1 MARPRLQNAES
12 KLLAAGLG
20 LFAKEGTERVNSNSI
35 ARRAG
40 MGVGTFYSH
49 FADKYALLREI
60 ELRTLAGLR
69 AVRLAAIREVGSDP
83 TEQARQSIDAAV
95 HFAEQ
100 HPEAYRVTF
109 GRERAGAGRHG
120 PVVSESARPL
130 AEALRRI
137 QGEGWIAADV
147 DVALAARA
155 YLSMEVG
162 TLLWWLEDSTRAT
175 AVGLVETLSR
185 LHPAANL
192 ITARQVRGQ
201 GSPASGKVVPGS

>member
-1 MARPRLQNAES
+1 MARPRLQNAKS

-35 ARRAG
+35 ARQAR
-40 MGVGTFYSH
+40 MGIGTFYSH

-69 AVRLAAIREVGSDP
+69 AARLAAIREVGTDP
-83 TEQARQSIDAAV
+83 TEQAEQSIDAAV

-109 GRERAGAGRHG
+109 GRERAGASRHG
-120 PVVSESARPL
+120 PIVSESARPL
-130 AEALRRI
+130 AGALR
-137 QGEGWIAADV
+137 QLQSDGWLEAQVDV
-147 DVALAARA
+147 DLAARA

-162 TLLWWLEDSTRAT
+162 MLLWWLEDPSRAT
-175 AVGLVETLSR
+175 AAGLVDTLSR
-185 LHPAANL
+185 LHPAAHLNA
-192 ITARQVRGQ
+192 IPNAEGQ
-201 GSPASGKVVPGS
+201 GR

>member
-1 MARPRLQNAES
+1 MARPRLENAES

-40 MGVGTFYSH
+40 MGIGTFYSH

-69 AVRLAAIREVGSDP
+69 SARLAAIREVGSDP
-83 TEQARQSIDAAV
+83 AEQARRSIAATV
-95 HFAEQ
+95 HFAQ
-100 HPEAYRVTF
+100 RHPEAYRVTF

-120 PVVSESARPL
+120 PVVSESARPR
-130 AEALRRI
+130 AEGVARLQRDGRL
-137 QGEGWIAADV
+137 GAV
-147 DVALAARA
+147 FDVALAARA

-162 TLLWWLEDSTRAT
+162 TLLWWLEDSSRAT
-175 AVGLVETLSR
+175 EVGIVETLSV
-185 LHPAANL
+185 LHPAARWVS
-192 ITARQVRGQ
+192 TPRATDPRR
-201 GSPASGKVVPGS
+201 S

>member
-1 MARPRLQNAES
+1 MARPRLENAES
-12 KLLAAGLG
+12 KLLAAGLE
-20 LFAKEGTERVNSNSI
+20 LFAREGMERVNSNSI
-35 ARRAG
+35 ARRAR
-40 MGVGTFYSH
+40 MGVGTFYSY

-69 AVRLAAIREVGSDP
+69 AARLAAIREVGSDP
-83 TEQARQSIDAAV
+83 TTQARQSIEAAV
-95 HFAEQ
+95 DFAEQ

-137 QGEGWIAADV
+137 QSQGAIVPEI

-162 TLLWWLEDSTRAT
+162 TLLWWLEDSSRAT
-175 AVGLVETLSR
+175 AAGLVDTLSKM
-185 LHPAANL
+185 HPAANL
-192 ITARQVRGQ
+192 KADRGPEDQ
-201 GSPASGKVVPGS
+201 GR

>member
-1 MARPRLQNAES
+1 MARPRLENAES
-12 KLLAAGLG
+12 KLLAVGVG

-40 MGVGTFYSH
+40 MGIGTFYSH

-69 AVRLAAIREVGSDP
+69 TARLSAIREAGSDP
-83 TEQARQSIDAAV
+83 AQQARQSIDAAV
-95 HFAEQ
+95 HFAER
-100 HPEAYRVTF
+100 HSEAYRVTF

-130 AEALRRI
+130 AEGLGRI
-137 QGEGWIAADV
+137 QRAGRIGADI

-162 TLLWWLEDSTRAT
+162 TLLWWLEDVSRASG
-175 AVGLVETLSR
+175 VGIVDTLSA
-185 LHPAANL
+185 LHPAVQLVAARVTKNL
-192 ITARQVRGQ
+192 
-201 GSPASGKVVPGS
+201 SDP